1 MLLRTIPTHYLRQ
14 SIFQL
19 HRIAAMA
26 DPDHDTAT
34 APFPPAPLSGANDAQ
49 RPNASG
55 VPSGADHNCLASEEG
70 FVRTPP
76 RQLRFSP
83 RGSEIS
89 SLTMTSMTMIS
100 ASANTSEAA
109 AYATTPLAGSKRPA
123 SSLDNSP
130 STTRPDYNV
139 AKSSGD
145 SVASGDDS
153 GQW

>member
-1 MLLRTIPTHYLRQ
+1 MLAFVYKSSKKIVLLRTIPTHYLRQ

-26 DPDHDTAT
+26 DPDHDTTT
-34 APFPPAPLSGANDAQ
+34 APSPPAPLSGANDAQ

-89 SLTMTSMTMIS
+89 SLTMTSMAMSMMASTKKNDSAAIS
-100 ASANTSEAA
+100 ASANTSEAAA
-109 AYATTPLAGSKRPA
+109 AYATTPLAGSK
-123 SSLDNSP
+123 
-130 STTRPDYNV
+130 
-139 AKSSGD
+139 
-145 SVASGDDS
+145 
-153 GQW
+153 